1 MQIDK
6 CAYCL
11 KDSRC
16 TILNVRKCNVEQC
29 SFYKNK
35 EQLNEE
41 INKSWTRLNM
51 LDKTAQSYISNKYYG
66 DKMPWIKE
74 RDENDK

>member
-6 CAYCL
+6 YVYCS
-11 KDSRC
+11 KGSRC
-16 TILNVRKCNVEQC
+16 TILNVNKCKAEEC

-41 INKSWTRLNM
+41 IKKSWTRLNM
-51 LDKTAQSYISNKYYG
+51 LDKTTQNYISNKYYG
-66 DKMPWIKE
+66 DKIPWIKE
-74 RDENDK
+74 SEDNDK